1 MRHFQDVV
9 DSSGD
14 SPSHASTSVENDNDA
29 VSDARNNP
37 DGLNQRSVQ
46 RFNVSVSLEN
56 CPTLLIN
63 ICAIITMK
71 TVFTDI
77 MTYHDPFLIVY
88 IERFTNY
95 FIRIFN

>member
-9 DSSGD
+9 DSSGE
-14 SPSHASTSVENDNDA
+14 SPSHPSTSVEHDNGA
-29 VSDARNNP
+29 VSDARINP
-37 DGLNQRSVQ
+37 DGLNQPSVNNL
-46 RFNVSVSLEN
+46 NVPVSLDN

-63 ICAIITMK
+63 ICAIITIV

-88 IERFTNY
+88 IERFTKY